1 MSTHVFNPGKSRDNI
16 LDLSVII
23 WYNAK
28 RKYKFYGD
36 IALNPWV
43 ETAGVVLVAL
53 LGVFLG
59 KVFSGFR
66 KSYWLWGYF
75 LPFSLVMM
83 MVLTRYNN
91 ELLFVPPFSWI
102 VSGRIKFVILSFAV
116 TMGLTVPLSRLP
128 YKLEKVLVWFLMIGV
143 VIWYSVLPFLVPA
156 LIKDHLSNIQTRL
169 GYNGVCFQ
177 TTDYTCGPAA
187 AVTAL
192 GKLGLSAEEGEIA
205 VLSHTSPVAGTLP
218 ACLSSALQNRYG
230 PDGLRC
236 KYRHFDSIEQLKNA
250 GLTLI
255 MVSDSFLLDHC
266 LAVLEVSDEAV
277 TVADPMAGMMSIPYE
292 QFRKIW
298 RYSGIVLER
307 DSSQS
312 I

>member
-1 MSTHVFNPGKSRDNI
+1 ME
-16 LDLSVII
+16 
-23 WYNAK
+23 K

-36 IALNPWV
+36 IALNPWF

-59 KVFSGFR
+59 RIFSSLR
-66 KSYWLWGYF
+66 KSWWLLGYF
-75 LPFSLVMM
+75 LPFSLVLI
-83 MVLTRYNN
+83 MVITRYNN
-91 ELLFVPPFSWI
+91 ELHFVPPFSWI
-102 VSGRIKFVILSFAV
+102 VAGRMKFIILSFAV

-128 YKLEKVLVWFLMIGV
+128 YKFEKILVCFLMIGV

-169 GYNGVCFQ
+169 SSNGLCFQ
-177 TTDYTCGPAA
+177 STDYTCGPAA
-187 AVTAL
+187 AVTVL

-230 PDGLRC
+230 PAGLKC
-236 KYRHFDSIEQLKNA
+236 KYRRFDSIEQLKNA
-250 GLTLI
+250 GFTLA
-255 MVSDSFLLDHC
+255 MVRDSFLLDHC
-266 LAVLEVSDEAV
+266 LAVLEVSNNTV
-277 TVADPMAGMMSIPYE
+277 TVADPMSGMMSIPRE

-298 RYSGIVLER
+298 RFSGIVLER
-307 DSSQS
+307 DRSQS